1 MDRWLTNRRGFAAVV
16 QTNSQKKLEAGE
28 EADKAD
34 DSKKDSKKKKKQ
46 NK

>member
-1 MDRWLTNRRGFAAVV
+1 VDRRLTNRRGFAAV

-28 EADKAD
+28 DADKAD